1 MQRMGQQTDQPA
13 GSLSRQ
19 PMGQGTGALAAWSG
33 RAWLLRLVGCIV
45 AALLMAGCRTPDA
58 ISTVPATARAST
70 SLHATFDTYSI
81 GELDAP
87 RPGPTRAALLLLGG
101 GDWPVEAFRWF
112 MDAAGN
118 GHIVILRAAG
128 NEDLQAEIWRDIGG
142 ATSLQTIVFRDRRA
156 ADSPA
161 VAAILAKADGIFLGG
176 GDQSK
181 YVNFWKGTAVQRA
194 IDAHVRA
201 GKPLGG
207 TSAGLAVLGAYG
219 YGAMD
224 GDSMDS
230 PRALADPLRSGLTLV
245 GDFLHVPG
253 LELVFT
259 DSHFAQRQR
268 QGRLV
273 AFLARLAH
281 DEGAAAAQVI
291 GLGVDEEGAVC
302 LEPNGEGRIYSRNG
316 GYAWLVEPTQP
327 AAPLQAGVPLRQSG
341 VRMTGAGTASRLW
354 RRVQA
359 DGSTRWEVESP
370 AFVREYDAADGV
382 LRERAPSRPR
392 TR

>member
-1 MQRMGQQTDQPA
+1 MQA
-13 GSLSRQ
+13 LALSRVV
-19 PMGQGTGALAAWSG
+19 MRSGGTTRRTRSWKLSVPLLILFMSGCANQAAAPASG
-33 RAWLLRLVGCIV
+33 SVE
-45 AALLMAGCRTPDA
+45 
-58 ISTVPATARAST
+58 VPTAEATTINSV
-70 SLHATFDTYSI
+70 SVSYDTYSV
-81 GELDAP
+81 GDLTAV
-87 RPGPTRAALLLLGG
+87 RPGSTRAALLLLGG
-101 GDWPVEAFRWF
+101 GDWPIEAFRWF
-112 MDAAGN
+112 MGAAGH

-128 NEDLQAEIWRDIGG
+128 NEDLQDEIWRDIGG
-142 ATSLQTIVFRDRRA
+142 AASLQTIVFRDRSG
-156 ADSPA
+156 ADAPE

-245 GDFLHVPG
+245 EDFLHVPG
-253 LELVFT
+253 LERVFT

-281 DEGAAAAQVI
+281 DEGAAAASVI
-291 GLGVDEEGAVC
+291 GIGVDEESALC
-302 LEPNGEGRIYSRNG
+302 LEPNGEGRVYTRNG
-316 GYAWLVEPTQP
+316 GRVWLVEPTRP
-327 AAPLQAGVPLRQSG
+327 AEPLRPGVPLRQLAI
-341 VRMTGAGTASRLW
+341 RMTGAGTASRVW
-354 RRVQA
+354 RRVLT
-359 DGSTRWEVESP
+359 DGSTHWEVEAP
-370 AFVREYDAADGV
+370 VFVRDYDAVDGV
-382 LRERAPSRPR
+382 LRERPV
-392 TR
+392 TRLEAR